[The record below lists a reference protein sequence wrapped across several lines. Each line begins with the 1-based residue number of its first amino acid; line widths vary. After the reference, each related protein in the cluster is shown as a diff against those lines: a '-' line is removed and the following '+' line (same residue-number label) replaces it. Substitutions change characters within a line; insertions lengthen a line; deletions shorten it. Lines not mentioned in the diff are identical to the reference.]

1 MTIISSISLGVCWF
15 DLSLLICQ
23 TMLIGLTDRK
33 IKCRSRNTSGKQEN
47 TGQREEPRVSEGR
60 GVRSSLWHTS
70 WVALKVSTG
79 NSTIFNSKQLTIF
92 LLSPVKWGSSL
103 EYVTEISFS
112 WELNVICV
120 VVQSHVHV
128 RLFETP
134 WTHSTQGFPVL
145 HSLPELAQ
153 TYVHWVGDAIQP
165 SHPLSYPSPFLN
177 LSQHQDLFQWISSLH
192 QLAKVLEL
200 QLQYQSFQWISFRID
215 WFDLLAV
222 QETLK
227 SLLQHDSSKASILLC
242 SAFFMVQLSHL
253 YITTG
258 KTIVLTIWTFAGK
271 GVK

>member
-33 IKCRSRNTSGKQEN
+33 IKCRSRNTSGKQEK
-47 TGQREEPRVSEGR
+47 TGEREEPRVSEGR
-60 GVRSSLWHTS
+60 GVRSSLSHTS

-79 NSTIFNSKQLTIF
+79 HSAIFI
-92 LLSPVKWGSSL
+92 LSPVKWGSSL

-112 WELNVICV
+112 WELSVICA
-120 VVQSHVHV
+120 VVQSHIHV

-145 HSLPELAQ
+145 HNLPELAQ
-153 TYVHWVGDAIQP
+153 TYVHRVGDAIQP
-165 SHPLSYPSPFLN
+165 SHPLSYPSPSLN
-177 LSQHQDLFQWISSLH
+177 LSQHQDLFQWVSSLH

-227 SLLQHDSSKASILLC
+227 SLLQHGSSKASILLC
-242 SAFFMVQLSHL
+242 SAFLMVQLSHL

-258 KTIVLTIWTFAGK
+258 KTIVLTVWTFVGK